1 VRVVSGAQAA
11 LTGDEDWYLLAPVTF
26 EGPRG
31 PVELCA
37 FLSADDN
44 TKVVVQI
51 DTGEWDADG
60 KGVQLTYNDADA
72 VQYRRR

>member
-1 VRVVSGAQAA
+1 MSGDASGGA
-11 LTGDEDWYLLAPVTF
+11 GENDWFLLAPVTF

-37 FLSADDN
+37 FVSAADH
-44 TKVVVQI
+44 TTVVVQVNT
-51 DTGEWDADG
+51 DDWDADG

-72 VQYRRR
+72 VQCRRW